1 MIRSLWVLLGGAAI
15 TFFAA
20 SRVLLSVVLKRDD
33 VFRLGHEIPQR
44 WGGALLRWAGVKLH
58 VEGLEY
64 IPDDRARVIVA
75 NHESWFDIFALC
87 AALPVQFRFVGKKEL
102 ASIPIFGPAWVGS
115 GHLAID
121 RGDRNSAIDTLQ
133 EGARRM
139 KEQGLSIIVFPEG
152 TRSADGEVR
161 RFKKGAFMLALEAEC
176 PVVPVGIE
184 GSRAIMQKGSFRI
197 RKGDIHVRIGAP
209 IELDR
214 SDPNY
219 RSDLLT
225 AAQEAVE
232 ALKAGD
238 PVPTDSR
245 LPGGGP
251 DPMGPAEG

>member
-1 MIRSLWVLLGGAAI
+1 MIRSLWVLLGSAVI

-44 WGGALLRWAGVKLH
+44 WGSAILKWAGVGLH
-58 VEGLEY
+58 VEGLENV
-64 IPDDRARVIVA
+64 PDDRARVIVA

-139 KEQGLSIIVFPEG
+139 QEQALSIIVFPEG

-161 RFKKGAFMLALEAEC
+161 RFKKGAFVLAIEADC
-176 PVVPVGIE
+176 PVIPVGIE
-184 GSRAIMQKGSFRI
+184 GSGHIMTKGSYRI
-197 RKGDIHVRIGAP
+197 RKGDIHVRIGPA
-209 IELDR
+209 IKLDKD
-214 SDPNY
+214 DPDY
-219 RSDLLT
+219 RGDLLD
-225 AAQEAVE
+225 AAQDAVQ
-232 ALKAGD
+232 ALKAGSLT
-238 PVPTDSR
+238 P
-245 LPGGGP
+245 
-251 DPMGPAEG
+251 